1 MCSFSCYIL
10 ILIGSHITYYMNL
23 YIEKNVDDRRN
34 GHPVPIPVRVRTKE
48 NRYFFLAPQ
57 SHLFLVAW
65 TIIQQ
70 GTYIGT
76 LYSMAGGLCQS
87 HIRPCLVTHVKV

>member
-1 MCSFSCYIL
+1 
-10 ILIGSHITYYMNL
+10 MNL
-23 YIEKNVDDRRN
+23 YIEKNVDDRGN

-48 NRYFFLAPQ
+48 NRYFFLVPH

-65 TIIQQ
+65 TLIQQ

-76 LYSMAGGLCQS
+76 LYSMTGGLCQS
-87 HIRPCLVTHVKV
+87 HIGIMVDLMAYSLDLSAVLF